1 MKTKYEIIQV
11 NQAEII
17 VDVSL
22 LSKTEELFFN
32 ATQMAKPFGR
42 RPDDFWKQSQNQEY
56 LDALITLSQGNYTKE
71 NFIHT
76 KRGKFGGTYF
86 HNNLAL
92 QFARWLSPIFG
103 VKLDRWTMDRI
114 KAESDWQRNRLE
126 AKTGFLPMTDA
137 ILRQHDPAKHYH
149 FRNEIDLIN
158 RIVLG
163 MPAKQFKKENQVNN
177 VRDACTA
184 AQLQEIDKLQ
194 LINTGLIEIGKDYQE
209 RKEHLISY
217 HEQGQGN
224 LPVDD
229 SQMKVQKTI
238 SARPVSYHSET
249 RNQQFLSAER
259 A

>member
-11 NQAEII
+11 NQAEFPMM
-17 VDVSL
+17 
-22 LSKTEELFFN
+22 LSKAKEMFFN

-42 RPDDFWKQSQNQEY
+42 RPDDFWKQSQNQDY
-56 LDALITLSQGNYTKE
+56 LDALITLAQGNYTKE

-86 HNNLAL
+86 HKDLAL

-103 VKLDRWTMDRI
+103 VKLDRWTMHRI
-114 KAESDWQRNRLE
+114 KAESDWQRQRLE

-137 ILRQHDPAKHYH
+137 ILRQHDLVKHYH
-149 FRNEIDLIN
+149 FSNEVNLIN

-163 MPAKQFKKENQVNN
+163 MPAKQFKEEYQIDI

-184 AQLQEIDKLQ
+184 AQLKEIDQLQ
-194 LINTGLIEIGKDYQE
+194 LINTGLIEIGMEYQE
-209 RKEHLISY
+209 RKERLTRY
-217 HEQGQGN
+217 HEQGQEGSLMPIEN
-224 LPVDD
+224 ALC
-229 SQMKVQKTI
+229 SRQ
-238 SARPVSYHSET
+238 A
-249 RNQQFLSAER
+249 NQR